1 MGDRHPQTRTLHLGR
16 PVIVCP
22 AERLKHDLLE
32 FGRHADAV
40 ICNRKL
46 VAAKLREAI
55 RLFFNRECDIAAIRG
70 VLDGVAHQVYKDLLD
85 PQAVA
90 ADGLVFNTVH
100 MDFKIMSMLID
111 GRLCKGNQV
120 IDQLRQIKVLL
131 GKGHLSAFDA
141 RHVQHFIDQ
150 SQQMAARLGGF
161 AKALDH
167 LIRILDIRTCNRC
180 QANDCIHRRP
190 NIMGHI
196 GEELRLGPVCIL
208 RRAVGLLQRP
218 VGFNLGPFL
227 L

>member
-1 MGDRHPQTRTLHLGR
+1 MGDRHTQTRALHLGR
-16 PVIVCP
+16 PVIVRP

-32 FGRHADAV
+32 FGRHADSV

-46 VAAKLREAI
+46 VAAKLREAV
-55 RLFFNRECDIAAIRG
+55 RLFFNGEYDIAAIRG

-85 PQAVA
+85 SQAVA
-90 ADGLVFNTVH
+90 ADGLVFNMVH
-100 MDFKIMSMLID
+100 MDLKIMPVLINN
-111 GRLCKGNQV
+111 RLCKGNQV
-120 IDQLRQIKVLL
+120 IDQLRKIEILL

-150 SQQMAARLGGF
+150 SQQMAARLCHF

-167 LIRILDIRTCNRC
+167 LILILDIRTCNGC
-180 QANDCIHRRP
+180 QADDCIHRRP
-190 NIMGHI
+190 DVMGHI
-196 GEELRLGPVCIL
+196 GEEVRLGPACIL

-218 VGFNLGPFL
+218 VGFDLGLFL